1 MRLFTAARSVCAG
14 IVLSATVAV
23 APAAEALDLKGFADP
38 SGAIAIQHG
47 GATIDPY
54 FTLQALLIAHE
65 NGLDISAYGPQ
76 WVNWL
81 LPRQKP
87 DATFDRFCREG
98 TAWAPCKTADAD
110 DSLLALWLKFM
121 ETMPAELKRNPAWQ
135 KSQRAAKATL
145 ARLVDPMRHVY
156 LVSPV
161 YQHGLF
167 MDNLEVW
174 SYAPARAAAEGPKF
188 PSLSQ
193 SIQKVFWDAEGKRY
207 LVSTQ
212 PGQKDTTHAFY
223 PDAVAQIFPLLVDFP
238 HIPGGQRAWYR
249 KWIKAHRSDWLAQ
262 VKTDFAWGLVAL
274 VAWKQG
280 DTPSARCWLRTTL
293 PARHTFHWT
302 VTDEVVLQVLTANRV
317 TAAEPTDACS

>member
-1 MRLFTAARSVCAG
+1 MKALTFVRRVLGGLTLSVTAATA
-14 IVLSATVAV
+14 AV
-23 APAAEALDLKGFADP
+23 PLNLDGFADA
-38 SGAIAIQHG
+38 SGAIAIQHKG
-47 GATIDPY
+47 GTIDPY

-65 NGLDISAYGPQ
+65 NGLDVSAYGAK
-76 WVNWL
+76 WINWL
-81 LPRQKP
+81 LPLQKP
-87 DATFDRFCREG
+87 DATFDRFCRQG
-98 TAWAPCKTADAD
+98 TEWAPCKTADAD

-121 ETMPAELKRNPAWQ
+121 ETMPAELKRNPAWK
-135 KSQRAAKATL
+135 KSQLAAKETL
-145 ARLVDPMRHVY
+145 ARLVDPRWHVY

-174 SYAPARAAAEGPKF
+174 SYAPARAAAEGAKL

-193 SIQKVFWDAEGKRY
+193 SIQNVFWDAEGKRY

-212 PGQKDTTHAFY
+212 PGQKTTNHAFY
-223 PDAVAQIFPLLVDFP
+223 PDAVAQIFPLLVNFP

-249 KWIKAHRSDWLAQ
+249 KWIKEHRGEWLEQ

-280 DTPSARCWLRTTL
+280 DTASARCWLRATL

-302 VTDEVVLQVLTANRV
+302 VTDEVVLQVLSANRV
-317 TAAEPTDACS
+317 SAAGPKDDCA